1 MTDATPPPG
10 LPEGAHESFRRYLDA
25 VTAHTQAAADAA
37 GLHAT
42 DWAALSVLNLAGR
55 LASGEL
61 AERTGLTTG
70 ATTRLIDRL
79 ERAGHV
85 RRTADPAD
93 RRRVLVEPVP
103 KLDVDTIVG
112 PARQRLGEL
121 FQQYRP
127 EELAVLFD
135 YFDRAADALLT
146 ATREVRAHEAH
157 RSGLPS

>member
-1 MTDATPPPG
+1 MTTSG
-10 LPEGAHESFRRYLDA
+10 SGRS
-25 VTAHTQAAADAA
+25 
-37 GLHAT
+37 
-42 DWAALSVLNLAGR
+42 SVNLAGR

-135 YFDRAADALLT
+135 YFDRAADPLLT
-146 ATREVRAHEAH
+146 ATREVRAQRRSPEAAGY
-157 RSGLPS
+157 RSSGCRLRTVSSPDGDVEVAEWADSGVDGGGGVG